1 VRRKRIPEEAEP
13 WAHDRLMDVEGERLR
28 MATQLPSL
36 LTTLISKLLKSTNLL
51 NTPSS
56 VEEKTKQG
64 GREGGSGSFWSRLWW
79 LRGGDKGIVKCRE
92 HPGPFLV
99 QFHIWRR
106 IYGLPRERSACQYD
120 VTQLTLLS
128 YSLNIAVNQ
137 LRILMLS
144 TVI

>member
-1 VRRKRIPEEAEP
+1 
-13 WAHDRLMDVEGERLR
+13 MDVEGERLR

-79 LRGGDKGIVKCRE
+79 LRGG
-92 HPGPFLV
+92 
-99 QFHIWRR
+99 
-106 IYGLPRERSACQYD
+106 
-120 VTQLTLLS
+120 
-128 YSLNIAVNQ
+128 
-137 LRILMLS
+137 
-144 TVI
+144 